1 MWPSEKAAVVEIMDA
16 RNFHFTRI
24 FYILVWFRAMDLKIH
39 SLQFCVT
46 IRAQSL
52 ALRVN
57 QLKTVA
63 RNQF

>member
-1 MWPSEKAAVVEIMDA
+1 MWASEKAVVVEITDA
-16 RNFHFTRI
+16 RNFDFTGI
-24 FYILVWFRAMDLKIH
+24 FYILVWFRATDLKTH

-46 IRAQSL
+46 IRARRL

-63 RNQF
+63 RSQF